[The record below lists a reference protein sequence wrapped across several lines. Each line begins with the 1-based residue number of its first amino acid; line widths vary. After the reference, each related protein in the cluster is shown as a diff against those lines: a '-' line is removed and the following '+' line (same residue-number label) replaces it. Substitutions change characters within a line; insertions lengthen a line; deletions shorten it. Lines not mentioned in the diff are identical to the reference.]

1 MYCKI
6 FKKSNEI
13 FLMDYFPQQISYSD
27 FIKDYIKQKYMQLI
41 VTSAKMVNIL
51 QTVHES
57 KGIISFIKLSDDL
70 YDGGNEQAQINKRV
84 EQINEKM
91 KDNEIIEI
99 SNLLYHSDEDSIDIQ
114 NIKCKYENVYFEVLA
129 NGIIKFNKSEDKVII
144 KKVMESSLLG

>member
-13 FLMDYFPQQISYSD
+13 FLIDYFPHQISYSE

-41 VTSAKMVNIL
+41 VTSAKMVKIL

-57 KGIISFIKLSDDL
+57 KGIISFIKLSEDL
-70 YDGGNEQAQINKRV
+70 YDGGKEQVQINNKV

-91 KDNEIIEI
+91 RDNEIIEI
-99 SNLLYHSDEDSIDIQ
+99 SNLIYHSDEDSIDIQ
-114 NIKCKYENVYFEVLA
+114 SIKCKYENVYFEVLA
-129 NGIIKFNKSEDKVII
+129 NGIIKFNQAEDKVII
-144 KKVMESSLLG
+144 KKVIEFSLL